1 MLATYRSYRA
11 CWGRFGAV
19 GWQPTSLMGLLER
32 VLWLYVGKSCGARW
46 SEFGAVCWQPTCPMG
61 HIDVGRFEAVC
72 WHYGG
77 VLGLLCGCM
86 SAWRVLSYEACWK
99 SFGGCMRCVGR
110 SLGLYVG
117 NLQVLW
123 GVLER
128 VWGCMLAPYKSYG
141 GCWSGFGVVF
151 WQPARLMG
159 HVGAGVGCMLA
170 TYRSYGACW
179 NGFGCMLATYRSY
192 GACWNGFGCMLA
204 TYRSYGACLNGF
216 GAVPMGLV
224 GTGPCCNG
232 FWTVCWQPTGLH
244 AACWNGFG
252 AVGWQ
257 PTGPICVL
265 GRVWGC
271 VLATYRSHGEFGIVC
286 WQTTGLI
293 RRVGADLVLYVAMGN
308 QWPEIDLSRYQD
320 IYF

>member
-1 MLATYRSYRA
+1 MLASLVGHVGASLGLYA
-11 CWGRFGAV
+11 GNLHAPWGI
-19 GWQPTSLMGLLER
+19 LMLGGLKL
-32 VLWLYVGKSCGARW
+32 
-46 SEFGAVCWQPTCPMG
+46 
-61 HIDVGRFEAVC
+61 
-72 WHYGG
+72 YGG

-128 VWGCMLAPYKSYG
+128 VWGSMLAPYKSYG

-192 GACWNGFGCMLA
+192 GAC
-204 TYRSYGACLNGF
+204 LNGF
-216 GAVPMGLV
+216 GAVPMGRV

-232 FWTVCWQPTGLH
+232 FWTVCWQPTG
-244 AACWNGFG
+244 
-252 AVGWQ
+252 
-257 PTGPICVL
+257 PM
-265 GRVWGC
+265 GRV
-271 VLATYRSHGEFGIVC
+271 
-286 WQTTGLI
+286 
-293 RRVGADLVLYVAMGN
+293 
-308 QWPEIDLSRYQD
+308 
-320 IYF
+320 

>member
-1 MLATYRSYRA
+1 MLERVWGCMLERVWGCMLATYRSYRA

-123 GVLER
+123 GVFER
-128 VWGCMLAPYKSYG
+128 VWGC
-141 GCWSGFGVVF
+141 
-151 WQPARLMG
+151 
-159 HVGAGVGCMLA
+159 
-170 TYRSYGACW
+170 TYGACW
-179 NGFGCMLATYRSY
+179 NGAVLERGRVATAFGLYVGNLRVSTRH
-192 GACWNGFGCMLA
+192 
-204 TYRSYGACLNGF
+204 
-216 GAVPMGLV
+216 V
-224 GTGPCCNG
+224 GTD
-232 FWTVCWQPTGLH
+232 
-244 AACWNGFG
+244 
-252 AVGWQ
+252 
-257 PTGPICVL
+257 
-265 GRVWGC
+265 
-271 VLATYRSHGEFGIVC
+271 LA
-286 WQTTGLI
+286 L
-293 RRVGADLVLYVAMGN
+293 
-308 QWPEIDLSRYQD
+308 
-320 IYF
+320 